1 MEEIY
6 LDVCMEDLIRKMTN
20 KKNWYLS
27 NNGKHYSTLV
37 VSKLETPTDK
47 GRDIQARWQDK
58 QDGVFTL
65 GQTKATRSEFWKQFE
80 EFKNDKH
87 KRHDIL

>member
-20 KKNWYLS
+20 KKNWYVS

-37 VSKLETPTDK
+37 ITKLAEPTAR
-47 GRDIQARWQDK
+47 GRDLQARWQDR

-65 GQTKATRSEFWKQFE
+65 GQTKATREEFWKQLDD
-80 EFKNDKH
+80 FKKDKH